1 MAAVDFGF
9 ISSLEG
15 GPALC
20 GYVPDP
26 EQSISGVTIATG
38 FDLGCRSDSD
48 LVALLP
54 EHGELVD
61 KLALYCGHKR
71 NKALALLVNNPL
83 HITESEA
90 QAIDN
95 AVKRQLLNQL
105 QQRYDSAAET
115 GFAMLPA
122 AMQTVIASVAF
133 QYGDLAKRC
142 PRFWRAAVSADAIG
156 MIRELKNF
164 GDRYITRRQREANY
178 LQQHCKAG
186 IA

>member
-26 EQSISGVTIATG
+26 EQSNSGVTVATG

-61 KLALYCGHKR
+61 KLARYCGHKR
-71 NKALALLVNNPL
+71 STAVTVLENCPL
-83 HITESEA
+83 HITEAEA
-90 QAIDN
+90 KLIDS
-95 AVKRQLLNQL
+95 AVKQQLLNQL

-115 GFAMLPA
+115 GFALLPA

-142 PRFWRAAVSADAIG
+142 PRFWRAAVAGDAIA

-178 LQQHCKAG
+178 LQKFCKAG

>member
-1 MAAVDFGF
+1 MAAVDFDF

-15 GPALC
+15 GPVLS

-26 EQSISGVTIATG
+26 EQSSSGVTIATG

-61 KLALYCGHKR
+61 KLAFYCGHKR
-71 NKALALLVNNPL
+71 NKALAVLVNHPL
-83 HITESEA
+83 NITETEA
-90 QAIDN
+90 QAIDK
-95 AVKRQLLNQL
+95 AVKQQLINQL

-115 GFAMLPA
+115 GFALLPPA
-122 AMQTVIASVAF
+122 VQTVIASVAF

-142 PRFWRAAVSADAIG
+142 PRFWNAALACDVVG
-156 MIRELKNF
+156 LVRELNNF
-164 GDRYITRRQREANY
+164 GDRYIKRRQREANY

-186 IA
+186 TV

>member
-9 ISSLEG
+9 ISELEG
-15 GPALC
+15 GPALN

-26 EQSISGVTIATG
+26 EQSSSGVTIATG

-61 KLALYCGHKR
+61 KLAIYCGHKR
-71 NKALALLVNNPL
+71 NKALAVLVNNPL
-83 HITESEA
+83 RITETEA
-90 QAIDN
+90 QAIDT
-95 AVKRQLLNQL
+95 AVKQQLLNRL
-105 QQRYDSAAET
+105 EQRYDSAAET
-115 GFAMLPA
+115 GFALLPA
-122 AMQTVIASVAF
+122 ALQTVIASVAF

-142 PRFWRAAVSADAIG
+142 PRFWNAAINADAIA
-156 MIRELKNF
+156 MIRELKEF
-164 GDRYITRRQREANY
+164 GDRYITRRQREADY
-178 LQQHCKAG
+178 LQKNCKAG

>member
-1 MAAVDFGF
+1 MAAVDFDF

-15 GPALC
+15 GPALS

-26 EQSISGVTIATG
+26 EQSSSGVTIATG

-61 KLALYCGHKR
+61 KLAIYCGHKR
-71 NKALALLVNNPL
+71 NKALAVLVNHPL
-83 HITESEA
+83 RITETEA
-90 QAIDN
+90 QAIDK
-95 AVKRQLLNQL
+95 AVKQQLINQL

-115 GFAMLPA
+115 GFAMLPQA
-122 AMQTVIASVAF
+122 VQTVIASVAF
-133 QYGDLAKRC
+133 QYGDLARRC
-142 PRFWRAAVSADAIG
+142 PNFWRAAVAGDAVA
-156 MIRELKNF
+156 MIRELNNF
-164 GDRYITRRQREANY
+164 GDRYVTRRKSEANY
-178 LQQHCKAG
+178 IQQHCKAG

>member
-15 GPALC
+15 GPALN

-26 EQSISGVTIATG
+26 EHSSSGVTIATG

-61 KLALYCGHKR
+61 KLAIYCGHKR
-71 NKALALLVNNPL
+71 NKALAVLVNSPL
-83 HITESEA
+83 RITENEA
-90 QAIDN
+90 LAIDT
-95 AVKRQLLNQL
+95 AVKQQLLNQL
-105 QQRYDSAAET
+105 QQRYDAAAET
-115 GFAMLPA
+115 GFALLPE

-142 PRFWRAAVSADAIG
+142 PNFWRAAVSADAIA

-164 GDRYITRRQREANY
+164 GDRYTTRRQREADY
-178 LQQHCKAG
+178 LQKFCKAG